1 MPTQSAK
8 ETTHQTRTSAGN
20 LAQPRA
26 RACSASA
33 SSAAQATA
41 CTAGSSSSA
50 PAATLNPATAT
61 S

>member
-20 LAQPRA
+20 LSQPTA
-26 RACSASA
+26 RACSTSA

-41 CTAGSSSSA
+41 CTTGSSSA
-50 PAATLNPATAT
+50 PAATLDPATAT